1 MRVSSRLSCV
11 AVASIYFGLFGCG
24 GDNSSSKDAGEKTDG
39 GGGHGGKAATGGSGG
54 SAAVGGGAGS
64 PAGGAAGGGSGA
76 VGGAAG
82 KGSKDGGTTDGS
94 SLDLSGITP
103 PATLTVSIRDRRAT
117 LFELVWTAP
126 SINGQPATGYKIRYA
141 KVPITAANFDDTSIT
156 TAASYIGTPASPGQA
171 DGTTIKLYIENGY
184 YFAVQGT
191 NASGTGTLEATTAA
205 TIAHFNQTI
214 VNSPAGTNEVFGASS
229 DGSGDV
235 NGDQISDILVGTSSG
250 SRAYLFLG
258 SATFAAG
265 APSVTF
271 SSATDV
277 LFGTGVAQIG
287 DIDGDGLQDIA
298 VADLSI
304 SAIYIYKGRKTWP
317 MTLTDLQADYVIS
330 TTGNWTSASPGSSMA
345 RLGDFNGDG
354 IDDFVIGGPTD
365 ATRVGRV
372 AVIYG
377 SKPFTNLSL
386 PNATRTLEIGGDA
399 TLNRTQFGL
408 RVVGLGHFYT
418 VMTGTTLVVSA
429 PGLGAATSTSD
440 NQGHLY
446 AFHGRAP
453 GAAIDTTAADNVLVG
468 PGKGAELGQV
478 LMNLGPIVNSL
489 PSVGAGNGLDT
500 LSVSGASGTGFVMWG
515 SNAAGPFASST
526 FLYEPSATQFGQML
540 FGGGTSGKDG
550 SLSLIGSAAPDVGI
564 VGTGG
569 SIGIVD
575 GTALTGLTSPINVA
589 TAAAVEVP
597 LPTGWSSTTVNSGG
611 LIPDINHDGY
621 PDFMLADTTGA
632 TPGRIVV
639 FW

>member
-1 MRVSSRLSCV
+1 MRANILLSCGAAALV
-11 AVASIYFGLFGCG
+11 CLGSFGCG
-24 GDNSSSKDAGEKTDG
+24 GDNAGGKADG
-39 GGGHGGKAATGGSGG
+39 GGGHGAKAGADGNGG
-54 SAAVGGGAGS
+54 SAVGGEGGA
-64 PAGGAAGGGSGA
+64 AAIGGAAGGG
-76 VGGAAG
+76 GGAAG
-82 KGSKDGGTTDGS
+82 TSSKDGGTTDGS
-94 SLDLSGITP
+94 NLDLSGITP
-103 PATLTVSIRDRRAT
+103 PATLTVSIKDRRAT

-141 KVPITAANFDDTSIT
+141 KVPITAANFDDTSVT
-156 TAASYIGTPASPGQA
+156 TAAPYIGTPAAPGEA
-171 DGTTIKLYIENGY
+171 DGTTIKLYIENSY
-184 YFAVQGT
+184 YFAVEGT
-191 NASGTGTLEATTAA
+191 NATGTGALEATSAA

-214 VNSPAGTNEVFGASS
+214 INSPAGTNEVFGASS

-235 NGDQISDILVGTSSG
+235 NGDQISDILVGTSSS

-258 SATFAAG
+258 STNFAGG

-271 SSATDV
+271 SSATDT

-298 VADLSI
+298 IADASI
-304 SAIYIYKGRKTWP
+304 PAIYIYKGRTTWP

-330 TTGNWTSASPGSSMA
+330 STGNWITASPGASMA

-365 ATRVGRV
+365 ATAVGRV

-377 SKPFTNLSL
+377 SKPFTNLTL
-386 PNATRTLEIGGDA
+386 PDATRTLEIAGDS

-408 RVVGLGHFYT
+408 RVVGLGHFYS

-453 GAAIDTTAADNVLVG
+453 GAAIGASAADNVLVG

-478 LMNLGPIVNSL
+478 LTNLGPMVNSL
-489 PSVGAGNGLDT
+489 PSVGSGNSVDT
-500 LSVSGASGTGFVMWG
+500 LSVTGASGTGFVLWG
-515 SNAAGPFASST
+515 SSATGPFSSSAV
-526 FLYEPSATQFGQML
+526 LYESSAAKFGQML
-540 FGGGTSGKDG
+540 FGGGISGEDG
-550 SLSLIGSAAPDVGI
+550 SHSIIGSPAPDIGI
-564 VGTGG
+564 VGTNG
-569 SIGIVD
+569 SIGIID
-575 GTALTGLTSPINVA
+575 GTALNGLANPINVA
-589 TAAAVEVP
+589 TAAAVQVP
-597 LPTGWSSTTVNSGG
+597 LPTGWSSTTANGGG
-611 LIPDINHDGY
+611 LIPDINYDGY
-621 PDFMLADTTGA
+621 SDFVLGDTTGT
-632 TPGRIVV
+632 TPGRIVI